1 MARSK
6 TPGETEALTLRLNG
20 DLIVAYRSLAAQ
32 TTLQQGS
39 GSTVTAQDLMRD
51 WLGRNPALK
60 LLAGKAETK

>member
-1 MARSK
+1 
-6 TPGETEALTLRLNG
+6 LNG

-60 LLAGKAETK
+60 LLAGKTETK